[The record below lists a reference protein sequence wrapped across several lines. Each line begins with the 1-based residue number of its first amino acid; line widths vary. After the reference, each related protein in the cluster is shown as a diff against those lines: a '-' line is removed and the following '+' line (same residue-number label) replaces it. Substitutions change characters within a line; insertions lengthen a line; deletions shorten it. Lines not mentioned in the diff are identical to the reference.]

1 MATTQ
6 RRSRSI
12 STRSNRPASS
22 ASTAS
27 AQSLEQFQQLASQR
41 PQHHQHSHSHSHSH
55 SYGPQHF
62 NHYPHLQPAVQPAL
76 VQAVAHVSQQENVS
90 QDPVHQLVGFNNTA
104 IASSSVP
111 TSSSFHNGLPLQA
124 LDPNMQQ
131 PQHQM
136 QHHHQYSAS
145 VATSAASVEPEEKRK
160 KGGAAGN
167 ATNDKELR
175 EMLKRND
182 GRRLNDVAAEVIA
195 TDRTSRAEKSKQLF
209 AMLW

>member
-41 PQHHQHSHSHSHSH
+41 PQHHQHPQSHG
-55 SYGPQHF
+55 YGPQHF
-62 NHYPHLQPAVQPAL
+62 NHYHHLQPAVQPAL

-90 QDPVHQLVGFNNTA
+90 QDPIHQLVGYEPNNSA
-104 IASSSVP
+104 ITSSSVP
-111 TSSSFHNGLPLQA
+111 TSSSFHSGLPLQS

-131 PQHQM
+131 PQHHM

>member
-1 MATTQ
+1 
-6 RRSRSI
+6 
-12 STRSNRPASS
+12 
-22 ASTAS
+22 
-27 AQSLEQFQQLASQR
+27 
-41 PQHHQHSHSHSHSH
+41 
-55 SYGPQHF
+55 
-62 NHYPHLQPAVQPAL
+62 
-76 VQAVAHVSQQENVS
+76 
-90 QDPVHQLVGFNNTA
+90 
-104 IASSSVP
+104 
-111 TSSSFHNGLPLQA
+111 
-124 LDPNMQQ
+124 MQQ

>member
-1 MATTQ
+1 MASTH
-6 RRSRSI
+6 RRSQSKP
-12 STRSNRPASS
+12 TRIARPVSS

-27 AQSLEQFQQLASQR
+27 AHSQEQSHQQQGHPFQQ
-41 PQHHQHSHSHSHSH
+41 SHN
-55 SYGPQHF
+55 YGQQQF
-62 NHYPHLQPAVQPAL
+62 NDHYAHLQPVL
-76 VQAVAHVSQQENVS
+76 LQAAQHVSQQSQQENVS
-90 QDPVHQLVGFNNTA
+90 QDPVHQLVGFNPSNA
-104 IASSSVP
+104 AMASSSMP
-111 TSSSFHNGLPLQA
+111 ASGSYSNGLPLQS

-131 PQHQM
+131 PQHHI
-136 QHHHQYSAS
+136 HHHQYSAS

-160 KGGAAGN
+160 KSSAAGN

-182 GRRLNDVAAEVIA
+182 GRRLDDVAAEVIA